1 MKFNMNKTL
10 ATILKIVGAVT
21 VLAGIAAAVIFYLK
35 KKGIICISCDC
46 DCDYGDFEDLECDC
60 DEECDD
66 EDCCCQCAEEA
77 PADAE

>member
-1 MKFNMNKTL
+1 MNFNMNKTL

-46 DCDYGDFEDLECDC
+46 DED
-60 DEECDD
+60 CDD